1 MYGIQF
7 VHFIFGEADRA
18 ELGNAQTDAED
29 YEESTTADDGPI
41 KSSNETEALN
51 SPIGPRVYE
60 WRRRANFEIPSH
72 CNPFEKFSR
81 KTERN
86 AKFETKA
93 KHIFFAVLTPLRE
106 TSSSIRVPVV
116 VSLDQNALW

>member
-1 MYGIQF
+1 MLISVNGIQF

-18 ELGNAQTDAED
+18 ELGNAQTEAED
-29 YEESTTADDGPI
+29 YEESKTADDGPI

-81 KTERN
+81 KDRQERKVRN
-86 AKFETKA
+86 ESKA
-93 KHIFFAVLTPLRE
+93 YFLCRPYAFA
-106 TSSSIRVPVV
+106 
-116 VSLDQNALW
+116 